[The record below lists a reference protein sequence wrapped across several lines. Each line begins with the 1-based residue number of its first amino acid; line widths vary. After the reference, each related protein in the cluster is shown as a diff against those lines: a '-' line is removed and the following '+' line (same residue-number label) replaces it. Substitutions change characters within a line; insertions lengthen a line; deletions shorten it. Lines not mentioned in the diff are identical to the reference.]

1 MTRSLK
7 LFLGKHYSALD
18 KENRLLTPPAF
29 RDQLSSGIYITQ
41 GFDRNLLVLTSG
53 AFQEIYTR
61 VKSLSMTDPIARLL
75 LRLIFGTANELTAN
89 TSGYLT
95 IPPSLKDFAG
105 LQEDALLIGQGDY
118 FEIWSP
124 ELWDTQETQ
133 IRDAE
138 TNSTRF
144 SELTVTAR

>member
-1 MTRSLK
+1 
-7 LFLGKHYSALD
+7 
-18 KENRLLTPPAF
+18 
-29 RDQLSSGIYITQ
+29 
-41 GFDRNLLVLTSG
+41 
-53 AFQEIYTR
+53 
-61 VKSLSMTDPIARLL
+61 MTDPIARLL